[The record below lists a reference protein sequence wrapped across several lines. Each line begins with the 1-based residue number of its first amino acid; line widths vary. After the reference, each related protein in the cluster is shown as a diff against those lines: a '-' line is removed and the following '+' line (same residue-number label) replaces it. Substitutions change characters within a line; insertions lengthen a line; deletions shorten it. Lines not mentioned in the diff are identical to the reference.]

1 MTAGYIHDEQK
12 VGEHQEGDPL
22 QARRTMT
29 AVSATP
35 YEQHRGYVLAVLA
48 RRCGWLDASEREE
61 ILHDAYAVFLEKQR
75 DGQLDRDAMRPQQ
88 VRAYLTQTA
97 LNKALD
103 EGKRARRRT
112 SVELDEGLE
121 VAAGEPTADE
131 LLSESWD
138 GARLREIVAE
148 LPERQQAIVKLRF
161 FFDRTPEEIQ
171 RYLGVTERVYRRELE
186 RAMRLVA
193 TRFELVREGTFC
205 ESRRSLILAFVA
217 GIAGP
222 NRTADARRHLASCSG
237 CARWAVELHENARQ
251 VGAAVPIPVLA
262 VHLSGRGEWLATAG
276 RTLDGM
282 RERVAE
288 LLGGARDAATSAM
301 VRADPASGS
310 LLAGARPGAVVAVA
324 AGCLTLGSTAT
335 YCAVEGIP
343 RPLRAL
349 VGAAPE
355 STRAAERPAPRRAAA
370 SSSAART
377 APAALAPAP
386 GWARPA
392 AKPAR
397 TTPQA
402 LAPSGRPQ
410 PTTRRPAQPRATQAE
425 RRQAA
430 AKRQERATSSE
441 FGVEGGGTA
450 GGGGTSGGTGGGSTP
465 PAASSG
471 SSGAPPASSGGSGG
485 TGSTGGGSGSGTPSG
500 EGGRWGS
507 EFGP

>member
-1 MTAGYIHDEQK
+1 MKAGYIHQEQQ
-12 VGEHQEGDPL
+12 VGEHHEGDPL
-22 QARRTMT
+22 QARRRMT

-35 YEQHRGYVLAVLA
+35 YEQHRGYVLAVLG

-61 ILHDAYAVFLEKQR
+61 LLHDAYAVFLEKQR
-75 DGQLDRDAMRPQQ
+75 DGKLDRDAMRPQQ

-103 EGKRARRRT
+103 EGRRARRRT
-112 SVELDEGLE
+112 SVELEEGLD
-121 VAAGEPTADE
+121 VAAGEPTAED
-131 LLSESWD
+131 LLSEHWD

-222 NRTADARRHLASCSG
+222 NRVADARRHLASCPG
-237 CARWAVELHENARQ
+237 CSRWAVELHASARQ
-251 VGAAVPIPVLA
+251 VGAAVPIPALA
-262 VHLSGRGEWLATAG
+262 VHVSGRGEWLGTAG

-282 RERVAE
+282 RERIAE
-288 LLGGARDAATSAM
+288 LFGGVRDTATSVMA
-301 VRADPASGS
+301 RADPASGS
-310 LLAGARPGAVVAVA
+310 LLAGARPGALAAVA
-324 AGCLTLGSTAT
+324 AGCLTVGSTAT

-343 RPLRAL
+343 QPLRAL

-355 STRAAERPAPRRAAA
+355 NDRAAKPPAPRRATAA
-370 SSSAART
+370 TPASAAPATPAPVPAWART
-377 APAALAPAP
+377 APP
-386 GWARPA
+386 
-392 AKPAR
+392 PAR
-397 TTPQA
+397 TTPQS
-402 LAPSGRPQ
+402 LAPPERSKPR
-410 PTTRRPAQPRATQAE
+410 TRPAARPRATEAE

-441 FGVEGGGTA
+441 FGVEGAGTS
-450 GGGGTSGGTGGGSTP
+450 GGGTSGSGTSGSYTPPATSSGSSAASAPPPAPSGGTGGGS
-465 PAASSG
+465 
-471 SSGAPPASSGGSGG
+471 
-485 TGSTGGGSGSGTPSG
+485 GSGSAPSG
-500 EGGRWGS
+500 GGGRWGS

>member
-1 MTAGYIHDEQK
+1 MAGYIQREHK
-12 VGEHQEGDPL
+12 VGEYEEGEPL

-29 AVSATP
+29 AVSETP

-75 DGQLDRDAMRPQQ
+75 DGLLDRDAMHPQQ

-112 SVELDEGLE
+112 SVELDDGLE
-121 VAAGEPTADE
+121 VATGEPTAEE
-131 LLSESWD
+131 LLSEGWD

-193 TRFELVREGTFC
+193 TRYELVREGTFC

-222 NRTADARRHLASCSG
+222 NRIADARRHLASCTG
-237 CARWAVELHENARQ
+237 CAHWAVELRESARQ

-262 VHLSGRGEWLATAG
+262 VHVSSRGEWLATAG

-288 LLGGARDAATSAM
+288 LRGGVRDTATNVM

-310 LLAGARPGAVVAVA
+310 MLAGARPGAVAAVV
-324 AGCLTLGSTAT
+324 AGCLTLGSTT

-343 RPLRAL
+343 QPLRAL
-349 VGAAPE
+349 VGAAPDD
-355 STRAAERPAPRRAAA
+355 SQAAERPAPRRTAAA
-370 SSSAART
+370 PPLRA
-377 APAALAPAP
+377 APAMVAPAP
-386 GWARPA
+386 AWARTTP
-392 AKPAR
+392 PAR
-397 TTPQA
+397 TTPQP
-402 LAPSGRPQ
+402 LAPPER
-410 PTTRRPAQPRATQAE
+410 TTRATRPAARPRATEAE

-441 FGVEGGGTA
+441 FGVEGGGTSGA
-450 GGGGTSGGTGGGSTP
+450 GAGDGETSGSGTP

-471 SSGAPPASSGGSGG
+471 SSGASAAPPASSGGTGG
-485 TGSTGGGSGSGTPSG
+485 TGGSSDSGSEPSG
-500 EGGRWGS
+500 GGGRWGS

>member
-1 MTAGYIHDEQK
+1 MTAGYVHDGQK
-12 VGEHQEGDPL
+12 VGEHEKGKPL

-29 AVSATP
+29 AVSETP

-75 DGQLDRDAMRPQQ
+75 DGLLDRDAMHAQQ

-121 VAAGEPTADE
+121 VAAGEPTAEE
-131 LLSESWD
+131 LLSDSYE

-186 RAMRLVA
+186 RAMGLVS

-222 NRTADARRHLASCSG
+222 NRVADARRHIASCPG
-237 CARWAVELHENARQ
+237 CARWAVELHESARQ
-251 VGAAVPIPVLA
+251 VGAAVPIPVLS
-262 VHLSGRGEWLATAG
+262 VHLSGRGEWLGAVG
-276 RTLDGM
+276 RTFDGA

-288 LLGGARDAATSAM
+288 LFGGVRDTATNVM
-301 VRADPASGS
+301 VRTDPASGS
-310 LLAGARPGAVVAVA
+310 MLAGARPGAIVAVA
-324 AGCLTLGSTAT
+324 AGCLTIGTTAT
-335 YCAVEGIP
+335 YCVVEGIP

-355 STRAAERPAPRRAAA
+355 VVRNAERPAPRRATVP
-370 SSSAART
+370 ARA

-386 GWARPA
+386 VWTRPTPT
-392 AKPAR
+392 PAR
-397 TTPQA
+397 VEPRA
-402 LAPSGRPQ
+402 LAPSGRPVRATSRAAQ
-410 PTTRRPAQPRATQAE
+410 TRRTQAA
-425 RRQAA
+425 RRRAA
-430 AKRQERATSSE
+430 AARQERATSSE
-441 FGVEGGGTA
+441 FGVEGGGTS
-450 GGGGTSGGTGGGSTP
+450 GSSGGGTSGGGTTGSSGGGSAA
-465 PAASSG
+465 AASGG
-471 SSGAPPASSGGSGG
+471 SSGATPSGGS
-485 TGSTGGGSGSGTPSG
+485 SGGTPSG
-500 EGGRWGS
+500 TGGRWGT